1 MNINEKLQ
9 HEDGAE
15 MANARRF
22 RSLVGGL
29 IYLTHTRPDIAFP
42 VGVISKFMQNLQRL
56 CGFMDS
62 DWAGSLDDRR
72 SISANVFTLGSGV
85 ITWSSKKQATVA
97 LSTSEVEYIT
107 TTSAACQT
115 IWLRR
120 LLADLQQEQKGA
132 TEIFCDN
139 KTTISMTKNPT
150 FHSRTKH
157 IELRHHF
164 ICDLIA
170 KEEII
175 LKYCSTNE
183 QLADILTKA
192 LSKEKFCYF
201 RGFLG
206 VCNFESKGSIEM

>member
-15 MANARRF
+15 MADPGRF

-29 IYLTHTRPDIAFP
+29 IYLTHTQLNISFP
-42 VGVISKFMQNLQRL
+42 VGVISKFMQQPSKVHYGAAKWVL
-56 CGFMDS
+56 CYIVELWSMEF
-62 DWAGSLDDRR
+62 
-72 SISANVFTLGSGV
+72 GSGV

-97 LSTSEVEYIT
+97 LSTSEAEYIVA
-107 TTSAACQT
+107 TSAACQT

-120 LLADLQQEQKGA
+120 LLVNLQQEQKGA

-157 IELRHHF
+157 IELRHYF
-164 ICDLIA
+164 IRDLVA
-170 KEEII
+170 KEEIA
-175 LKYCSTNE
+175 LKYRSTNE

-201 RGFLG
+201 RGLLG
-206 VCNFESKGSIEM
+206 VCNFESRGSVEM

>member
-1 MNINEKLQ
+1 MEYGIWYSK
-9 HEDGAE
+9 
-15 MANARRF
+15 
-22 RSLVGGL
+22 
-29 IYLTHTRPDIAFP
+29 AF
-42 VGVISKFMQNLQRL
+42 KFRL
-56 CGFMDS
+56 CGFTDS

-72 SISANVFTLGSGV
+72 SISANVFNLGSGV

-97 LSTSEVEYIT
+97 LSTSEAEYVAA
-107 TTSAACQT
+107 TSATCQA

-120 LLADLQQEQKGA
+120 VLAELQQEQEGP

-139 KTTISMTKNPT
+139 KATISMTRNPT

-164 ICDLIA
+164 IRDLVA
-170 KEEII
+170 NEEIV

-183 QLADILTKA
+183 QLADILTKT

-201 RGFLG
+201 RGLLG
-206 VCNFESKGSIEM
+206 VCNFESRGSVEM